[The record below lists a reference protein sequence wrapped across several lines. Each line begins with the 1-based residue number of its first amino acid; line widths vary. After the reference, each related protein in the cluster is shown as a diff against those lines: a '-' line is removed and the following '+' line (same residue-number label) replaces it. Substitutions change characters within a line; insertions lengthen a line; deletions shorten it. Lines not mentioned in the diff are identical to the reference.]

1 MEEYKFNDIEKIL
14 NGGELQPNFNVNL
27 DGTEKSIYIGMTDKD
42 EKGNVI
48 DSSCSGEDIEQL
60 YKSSKDY
67 LDSLNNFDNYIIWI
81 YSIGALARFL
91 NNYLLN
97 RFKIDELFENNL
109 RKANLTNYQNMIF
122 NSFNKI
128 IIYLLSFQYKFD
140 KVNNEKIAPIL
151 DGLSQRMV
159 ENFKTNYNK
168 YLKNMK
174 ETHTPDEMKK
184 INASFQPHLNLV
196 EFINNFKINKNIAL
210 NKFREYVNIGLVN
223 TEIYYLIDYML
234 DLYITKN
241 DMIQILELLK
251 DTMIRILT
259 NAPKIPKTIKFYKS
273 IGATEKDYKVGQ
285 ESKQLVVNSVTCS
298 RHTNLGMFINLKNHC
313 CLFEITYK
321 EGLPALFLDYT
332 KTAYGKQMS
341 EVILPPNITFVIKAK
356 EMRNILSY
364 DFKDKENNLTKI
376 TNPKPFINLSYSNPQ
391 FTEIMVYEVECNT

>member
-184 INASFQPHLNLV
+184 INASFQPHLNLI
-196 EFINNFKINKNIAL
+196 EFINNFKINKNVAL
-210 NKFREYVNIGLVN
+210 NKFREYVIIGLVN
-223 TEIYYLIDYML
+223 TEIYYLIDFML

-259 NAPKIPKTIKFYKS
+259 NAPKIPRTLKFYKS

-391 FTEIMVYEVECNT
+391 FTEIMVYEVECNA

>member
-196 EFINNFKINKNIAL
+196 EFINNFKINKNVAL